1 MKIGNNLENLTQ
13 IESSTAVSGGAATKN
28 AIGGAAEQHQSLQTD
43 SANLSS
49 IGGQVALSAPN
60 GEMRPD
66 AVRLDKVASIQSAL
80 AAGTYAVPAS
90 AVASKL
96 VDSMLTSKQ

>member
-13 IESSTAVSGGAATKN
+13 IASSPAVSGGAAAKSG
-28 AIGGAAEQHQSLQTD
+28 AGGATEQRQNLQTD

-49 IGGQVALSAPN
+49 VGGQVALSAPN
-60 GEMRPD
+60 SEVRPD
-66 AVRLDKVASIQSAL
+66 EVRLDKVASIQSAL